1 MLQKDEGE
9 IEVGMYYLSLPQ
21 ECLVCISA
29 DNLGQQ
35 FEGEIGNIEGLQI
48 EKVHYGG
55 EDMWK
60 KGLYRA
66 IGHHF
71 RTW

>member
-1 MLQKDEGE
+1 
-9 IEVGMYYLSLPQ
+9 MYYPSLPQ

-29 DNLGQQ
+29 DIFVQQ
-35 FEGEIGNIEGLQI
+35 FEDEMGNIEGLHI

-60 KGLYRA
+60 KGLYRP
-66 IGHHF
+66 IGHLF

>member
-1 MLQKDEGE
+1 M
-9 IEVGMYYLSLPQ
+9 VCTCLSLLL

-29 DNLGQQ
+29 DIFVQQ
-35 FEGEIGNIEGLQI
+35 FEGEMGKIEGLQI

-60 KGLYRA
+60 EGLYRA
-66 IGHHF
+66 IGHLF
-71 RTW
+71 RT